1 MRCSRE
7 WNPAS
12 IRACSIAASNRCS
25 GSRISTYKKT
35 QGGTNMATAA
45 LPQQAAMD
53 SAVRYLIGRYT
64 PKGNKIGWLMM
75 ASILVEAWD
84 LYSIAFVLI
93 FIRDQYHPDPFM
105 LGLAAAGTQGGA
117 LVGALIGGWLS
128 DKIGRRIMFLAT
140 MVLFIVLALA
150 QAFVPSVGWLIVIR
164 FLLGVPLGSDIST
177 GYTYIMESMAKG
189 DREVMG
195 NRWQFMFA
203 IGEVLTLAVIAIFL
217 ILNLDHETVWRVT
230 LGLGALPALII
241 LIMRHDVP
249 ETAVWLVQ
257 QGRFKEAKQVAQQM
271 YHDNL
276 DMLPNE
282 DVVVP
287 KARPSAFL
295 ADLRKDPIR
304 WRATL
309 YGWIACFAQASE
321 FSTFAFYLPVLFAMV
336 GVSSILGNNLV
347 TMALFAFAAVSG
359 WVGPLLTPKIGHRG
373 IGIAGF
379 SIVLVSLLIAAG
391 ALYTDHK
398 YVLPFAAAAMLW
410 GHYWDASNCMTIP
423 TMVAKPE
430 YRGTASGFAYMF
442 VKLPSFLAIF
452 LFPSLFAAIG
462 QANATL
468 FVAIFPLIGLLAAIF
483 ILPEVYGYEHD

>member
-1 MRCSRE
+1 VTT
-7 WNPAS
+7 
-12 IRACSIAASNRCS
+12 I
-25 GSRISTYKKT
+25 
-35 QGGTNMATAA
+35 TANDP
-45 LPQQAAMD
+45 LPQQTAINN
-53 SAVRYLIGRYT
+53 AVRYLVQNYS
-64 PKGNKIGWLMM
+64 PKGSRVGWLMM

-84 LYSIAFVLI
+84 LYSIAFVLV
-93 FIRDQYHPDPFM
+93 FIREQYNPDPLM

-117 LVGALIGGWLS
+117 MIGALIGGWLS
-128 DKIGRRIMFLAT
+128 DKIGRRVMFLST
-140 MVLFIVLALA
+140 MILFIVLALA
-150 QAFVPSVGWLIVIR
+150 QAFVSNMTWLIIIR

-189 DREVMG
+189 QLEVMG

-203 IGEVLTLAVIAIFL
+203 VGEVLTLAVIAIFL
-217 ILNLDHETVWRVT
+217 ILDINHEMVWRVT
-230 LGLGALPALII
+230 LGLGAVPALII
-241 LIMRHDVP
+241 LLLRHDVP

-257 QGRFKEAKQVAQQM
+257 RGRFREAKAVAQQM
-271 YHDNL
+271 YNDNL
-276 DMLPNE
+276 AMLP
-282 DVVVP
+282 DHDITPP
-287 KARPSAFL
+287 KPRPSAFL

-309 YGWIACFAQASE
+309 YGWVACFAQASE
-321 FSTFAFYLPVLFAMV
+321 FSTFAFYLPVLFAMI
-336 GVSSILGNNLV
+336 GVSSMLGNNLV
-347 TMALFAFAAVSG
+347 TMALFSFAAVAG
-359 WVGPLLTPKIGHRG
+359 WVGPLLTPRIGHRG

-379 SIVLVSLLIAAG
+379 GIVLVSLLIAAA
-391 ALYTDHK
+391 ALYTDYK
-398 YVLPFAAAAMLW
+398 YILPFAAAGMLW

-483 ILPEVYGYEHD
+483 ILPEVYGYEQD

>member
-1 MRCSRE
+1 M
-7 WNPAS
+7 
-12 IRACSIAASNRCS
+12 
-25 GSRISTYKKT
+25 T
-35 QGGTNMATAA
+35 TAA

-53 SAVRYLIGRYT
+53 SAVRYLIGKYSPR
-64 PKGNKIGWLMM
+64 GNKVGWLMM

-117 LVGALIGGWLS
+117 LIGALIGGWLS
-128 DKIGRRIMFLAT
+128 DKIGRRVMFLAT
-140 MVLFIVLALA
+140 MMMFIVLALA

-164 FLLGVPLGSDIST
+164 FLLGIPLGSDIST

-189 DREVMG
+189 EREVMG

-203 IGEVLTLAVIAIFL
+203 IGEVMTLAVIAVFL

-230 LGLGALPALII
+230 LGLGALPALVI

-271 YHDNL
+271 YHDSL

-282 DVVVP
+282 DVVLP

-347 TMALFAFAAVSG
+347 TMALFSFAAVSG

-379 SIVLVSLLIAAG
+379 SIVLVSLLIAAA
-391 ALYTDHK
+391 ALYLDYK
-398 YVLPFAAAAMLW
+398 YVLPFAAAGMLW

-483 ILPEVYGYEHD
+483 ILPEVYGYERD

>member
-1 MRCSRE
+1 M
-7 WNPAS
+7 
-12 IRACSIAASNRCS
+12 
-25 GSRISTYKKT
+25 T
-35 QGGTNMATAA
+35 TAA
-45 LPQQAAMD
+45 LPHQAAMD
-53 SAVRYLIGRYT
+53 SAVRYLITKYS
-64 PKGNKIGWLMM
+64 PKGNKVGWLMM

-93 FIRDQYHPDPFM
+93 FIRDQFHPDPFL

-117 LVGALIGGWLS
+117 LIGALIGGWLS

-140 MVLFIVLALA
+140 MMLFIVLALA
-150 QAFVPSVGWLIVIR
+150 QAFVPNITWLIVIR

-189 DREVMG
+189 EREVMG

-203 IGEVLTLAVIAIFL
+203 VGEVLTLAVIAVFL
-217 ILNLDHETVWRVT
+217 VLNIDHETVWRVV

-257 QGRFKEAKQVAQQM
+257 QGRFREAKEVARQM
-271 YHDNL
+271 YNDPL

-287 KARPSAFL
+287 KARPAAFL

-309 YGWIACFAQASE
+309 YGWVACFAQASE
-321 FSTFAFYLPVLFAMV
+321 FSTFAFYLPVMFAMV
-336 GVSSILGNNLV
+336 GVSTILGNNLV
-347 TMALFAFAAVSG
+347 TMALFSFAAVSG

-379 SIVLVSLLIAAG
+379 SIVLVSLLIAAA

-398 YVLPFAAAAMLW
+398 YVLPFAAAGMLW

>member
-1 MRCSRE
+1 MT
-7 WNPAS
+7 S
-12 IRACSIAASNRCS
+12 ITTSDP
-25 GSRISTYKKT
+25 
-35 QGGTNMATAA
+35 
-45 LPQQAAMD
+45 LPQQTAIND
-53 SAVRYLIGRYT
+53 AVRYLVQNYS
-64 PKGNKIGWLMM
+64 PKGSRVGWLMM

-84 LYSIAFVLI
+84 LYSIAFVLV
-93 FIRDQYHPDPFM
+93 FIREQYNPDPLM

-117 LVGALIGGWLS
+117 LIGALIGGWLS
-128 DKIGRRIMFLAT
+128 DKIGRRVMFLST
-140 MVLFIVLALA
+140 MILFIVLALA
-150 QAFVPSVGWLIVIR
+150 QAFVSDMTWLIIVR

-189 DREVMG
+189 EREVMG

-203 IGEVLTLAVIAIFL
+203 VGEVLTLAVIAVFL
-217 ILNLDHETVWRVT
+217 VFDINHELLWRVT
-230 LGLGALPALII
+230 LGLGAVPALII
-241 LIMRHDVP
+241 LLLRHDVP

-257 QGRFKEAKQVAQQM
+257 RGRFREAKAVAQHM
-271 YHDNL
+271 YNDDL
-276 DMLPNE
+276 AMLP
-282 DVVVP
+282 DHDITPP
-287 KARPSAFL
+287 KPRPSAFL

-321 FSTFAFYLPVLFAMV
+321 FSTFAFYLPVLFAMI
-336 GVSSILGNNLV
+336 GVSSMLGNNLV
-347 TMALFAFAAVSG
+347 TMALFSFAAVSG
-359 WVGPLLTPKIGHRG
+359 WVGPLLTPRIGHRG

-379 SIVLVSLLIAAG
+379 GIVLVSLLIAAA

-398 YVLPFAAAAMLW
+398 YVLPFAAAGMLW

-483 ILPEVYGYEHD
+483 ILPEVYGYEQD

>member
-1 MRCSRE
+1 M
-7 WNPAS
+7 
-12 IRACSIAASNRCS
+12 
-25 GSRISTYKKT
+25 T
-35 QGGTNMATAA
+35 TAA
-45 LPQQAAMD
+45 LPQKAAMD
-53 SAVRYLIGRYT
+53 SAVRYLIGKYSPR
-64 PKGNKIGWLMM
+64 GNKVGWLMM

-117 LVGALIGGWLS
+117 LIGALIGGWLS
-128 DKIGRRIMFLAT
+128 DKIGRRVMFLAT
-140 MVLFIVLALA
+140 MMMFIVLALA

-164 FLLGVPLGSDIST
+164 FLLGIPLGSDIST

-189 DREVMG
+189 EREVMG

-203 IGEVLTLAVIAIFL
+203 IGEVMTLAVIAVFL

-230 LGLGALPALII
+230 LGLGALPALVI

-282 DVVVP
+282 DVVLP

-347 TMALFAFAAVSG
+347 TMALFSFAAVSG

-379 SIVLVSLLIAAG
+379 SIVLVSLLIAAA
-391 ALYTDHK
+391 ALYLDYK
-398 YVLPFAAAAMLW
+398 YVLPFAAAGMLW